1 MVVKGQPAVFHG
13 GQILMQPFEAII
25 LGAVQG
31 LTEFLPVSS
40 SGHLVIFQYLFNLK
54 EPEVLFN
61 VGVHMGTLIAV
72 IIFFRKD
79 LHSIIASVFSFFNGI
94 LKKKVSFA
102 DATQDMDIKLAL
114 LIIVGTIPTGIL
126 GLFFHTIV
134 DRIFSSVVLVG
145 LMLIVTGLLL
155 IITVW
160 IKNNGKSI
168 KRFSFKEA
176 LIIGLMQGISIL
188 PGISRSGSTIA
199 VGLFMGLE
207 RETAARFSFLLSIPA
222 IIGATILEFKD
233 ISTYPSAQIISMLIG
248 AFTSCLVGYG
258 ALGSLLYIVK
268 KGRLHFFAP
277 YCFAAGVIALII
289 GL

>member
-1 MVVKGQPAVFHG
+1 M
-13 GQILMQPFEAII
+13 
-25 LGAVQG
+25 LGVVQG

-61 VGVHMGTLIAV
+61 VGVHTGTLVAV
-72 IIFFRKD
+72 IVFFRKD
-79 LHSIIASVFSFFNGI
+79 LHRIFASVYRFLNDV
-94 LKKKVSFA
+94 LNKKASFA
-102 DATQDMDIKLAL
+102 DGTQDIDIKMAL

-126 GLFFHTIV
+126 GLAFHKIV

-145 LMLIVTGLLL
+145 VMLIVTGSLL
-155 IITVW
+155 TVTLW
-160 IKNNGKSI
+160 RKNNGKDI
-168 KRFSFKEA
+168 KRFSIKDA
-176 LIIGLMQGISIL
+176 LTIGLMQGISIL

-199 VGLFMGLE
+199 VGLFLGLE
-207 RETAARFSFLLSIPA
+207 RETSARFSFLLSIPA

-233 ISTYPSAQIISMLIG
+233 ISTYPSAQIISMMIG
-248 AFTSCLVGYG
+248 ALTSCLVGYG

-277 YCFAAGVIALII
+277 YCFAAGIIALII
-289 GL
+289 GM

>member
-1 MVVKGQPAVFHG
+1 MPLFK
-13 GQILMQPFEAII
+13 AII

-40 SGHLVIFQYLFNLK
+40 SGHLVIFQYLFNLR
-54 EPEVLFN
+54 ESEILFD
-61 VGVHMGTLIAV
+61 VGVHMGTLVAV

-79 LHSIIASVFSFFNGI
+79 LHSIMASVFRFFNGI
-94 LKKKVSFA
+94 LKKKLSLA
-102 DATQDMDIKLAL
+102 DATQDPDIKLAL
-114 LIIVGTIPTGIL
+114 LIIVGTVPTVIL

-134 DRIFSSVVLVG
+134 DRIFSSVILVG

-155 IITVW
+155 LMTVR
-160 IKNNGKSI
+160 IKNNRKTITNFSI
-168 KRFSFKEA
+168 KEA
-176 LIIGLMQGISIL
+176 LTIGLMQGISIL

-233 ISTYPSAQIISMLIG
+233 ISIYPSAQIISTLIG

-258 ALGSLLYIVK
+258 ALGFLLFIVK

-277 YCFAAGVIALII
+277 YCFAVGIIALII
-289 GL
+289 GFG

>member
-1 MVVKGQPAVFHG
+1 
-13 GQILMQPFEAII
+13 MQPFEAII

-40 SGHLVIFQYLFNLK
+40 SGHLVIFQYLFDLK

-79 LHSIIASVFSFFNGI
+79 IHGIIASVFHFFNGI
-94 LKKKVSFA
+94 LKKKVSFG
-102 DATQDMDIKLAL
+102 DAAQDTDIKLAL
-114 LIIVGTIPTGIL
+114 LIAAGTLPTGIL

-145 LMLIVTGLLL
+145 LMLIVTGSLL
-155 IITVW
+155 IITAW
-160 IKNNGKSI
+160 IKNNVKSI
-168 KRFSFKEA
+168 KRFSIKNA
-176 LIIGLMQGISIL
+176 MIIGLMQGISIL
-188 PGISRSGSTIA
+188 PGISRSGSTIS

-207 RETAARFSFLLSIPA
+207 REISARFSFLLSIPA

-233 ISTYPSAQIISMLIG
+233 ISNYPSDQIISMLIG

-258 ALGSLLYIVK
+258 ALGSLVFIVK
-268 KGRLHFFAP
+268 KGRLHIFAP
-277 YCFAAGVIALII
+277 YCFAAGIFALII

>member
-1 MVVKGQPAVFHG
+1 VVGKGQPAVFHG

-145 LMLIVTGLLL
+145 LMLIVTGSLL

>member
-1 MVVKGQPAVFHG
+1 
-13 GQILMQPFEAII
+13 MQPFEAII

-79 LHSIIASVFSFFNGI
+79 LHSIVASVFSFFNGI

-145 LMLIVTGLLL
+145 LMLIVTGSLL

>member
-1 MVVKGQPAVFHG
+1 
-13 GQILMQPFEAII
+13 MQPFEAII

-79 LHSIIASVFSFFNGI
+79 LHSIIASVFRFFNGI

-102 DATQDMDIKLAL
+102 DATQNMDIKLAL

-145 LMLIVTGLLL
+145 LMLIVTGSLL

>member
-1 MVVKGQPAVFHG
+1 
-13 GQILMQPFEAII
+13 MQPFEAII

-40 SGHLVIFQYLFNLK
+40 SGHLVISQYLFNLK
-54 EPEVLFN
+54 EPEVLFD
-61 VGVHMGTLIAV
+61 VGVHMGTLVAV

-79 LHSIIASVFSFFNGI
+79 LYCIIDSILSF
-94 LKKKVSFA
+94 LKGALKTNVSFA
-102 DATQDMDIKLAL
+102 DAIQDINIKLAF

-126 GLFFHTIV
+126 GLIFHKIV
-134 DRIFSSVVLVG
+134 GRIFSSVVLVG

-155 IITVW
+155 TITVW
-160 IKNNGKSI
+160 IKNNDKSI
-168 KRFSFKEA
+168 KQFSFKEA

-199 VGLFMGLE
+199 VGLFLGLE
-207 RETAARFSFLLSIPA
+207 RETSARFSFLLSIPA
-222 IIGATILEFKD
+222 IIGAGILELKD
-233 ISTYPSAQIISMLIG
+233 ISTVPSDQIVSMLIG

-258 ALGSLLYIVK
+258 ALGFLLFIVK

-277 YCFAAGVIALII
+277 YCFAVGIIALIV

>member
-1 MVVKGQPAVFHG
+1 
-13 GQILMQPFEAII
+13 MQPFEAII